1 MTDALSPAQLTVFLK
16 RLSRIPHGHSTGLIG
31 DARYDVTFNVSS
43 GGERMWLLAR
53 RLGDGDLVSFNLY
66 RTPSGATHL
75 KPCEMALSK
84 VVGFVEAYRPEPSD
98 RKPSLNG
105 RSSKGHTS

>member
-1 MTDALSPAQLTVFLK
+1 MTDALSPSQLAVFLK
-16 RLSRIPHGHSTGLIG
+16 HLSRIPHGHSTGLIG

-75 KPCEMALSK
+75 KPCEMAVSK
-84 VVGFVEAYRPEPSD
+84 VVGFVEAYCPEPTD
-98 RKPSLNG
+98 RKLSSIG
-105 RSSKGHTS
+105 QSSKDQNS